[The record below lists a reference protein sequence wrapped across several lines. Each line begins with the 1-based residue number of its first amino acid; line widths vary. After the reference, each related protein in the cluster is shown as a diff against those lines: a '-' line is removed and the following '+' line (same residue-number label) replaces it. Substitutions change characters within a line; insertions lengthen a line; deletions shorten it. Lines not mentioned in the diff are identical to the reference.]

1 MKILLVF
8 PKIEHGAST
17 FKDKDSWESI
27 LFGYPI
33 ITLPH
38 LAGITPKK
46 HVVKIVNEN
55 YDTLDFDE
63 KKVDLVGIT
72 CYTMTAPRVYEIAD
86 EFRKRG
92 IPVVLGGY
100 HPTAMPDE
108 AKQHADSIVLGMAE
122 ASWPRLIE
130 DVEKG
135 KLKSIY
141 ERDID
146 FDMADVPPIRRDLI
160 KHNPLQG
167 AVQTTRGCTNRC
179 EFCAISSFFQH
190 GIKQRPIKNVVE
202 EIKQMPNRLYVIH
215 DPHLTINRKYARELF
230 KELIRQKVRKSWVSN
245 GTTNVL
251 GKVDDEWLNLARK
264 SGCVEWFVGFESIS
278 QAALDGIKK
287 THNIVEDFK
296 KMIKRVH
303 DFGMT
308 IQGGIIFG
316 FDEDT
321 PDIFDTTLEKLYEL
335 EIDVLEVNIL
345 TPYPGT
351 PLFEKMEREGR
362 LITRDWSRYNQVDV
376 VFKPK
381 HMTEKELLDG
391 ARKVAKEFYSWP
403 NIIKRNVKIFSI
415 TKKIGA
421 MIPAGT
427 NINFRRYYKRDFNF

>member
-8 PKIEHGAST
+8 PRIDHGATT
-17 FKDKDSWESI
+17 FQNKGSWQTF

-38 LAGITPKK
+38 LAAITPQK
-46 HVVKIVNEN
+46 HEVKIVNEN
-55 YDTLDFDE
+55 LDTLDFNEEADII
-63 KKVDLVGIT
+63 GIT

-92 IPVVLGGY
+92 KKVVLGGY

-108 AKQHADSIVLGMAE
+108 AKHHADSIVLGMAE
-122 ASWPRLIE
+122 ATWPKLL
-130 DVEKG
+130 DDAEKDMI
-135 KLKSIY
+135 KPIY
-141 ERDID
+141 KRDNN
-146 FDMADVPPIRRDLI
+146 FDMAQVPPLRRDLI
-160 KHNPLQG
+160 RHNPLQG

-179 EFCAISSFFQH
+179 EFCAINGFYKQ
-190 GIKQRPIKNVVE
+190 GINQRPIKNVVE
-202 EIKQMPNRLYVIH
+202 EIKQMTNKLYVIH
-215 DPHLTINRKYARELF
+215 DPHLTINRKYAKDIF
-230 KELIRQKVRKSWVSN
+230 KELIRQKVHKSWVAN

-251 GKVDDEWLNLARK
+251 GTVDDEWLNLARK
-264 SGCVEWFVGFESIS
+264 SGCVEWFVGFESVS
-278 QAALDGIKK
+278 QAALNGIKK
-287 THNIVEDFK
+287 THNKVENFK
-296 KMIKRVH
+296 KMINRVH

-321 PDIFDTTLEKLYEL
+321 PDIFDATIEKLNEL

-351 PLFEKMEREGR
+351 PLYDRMEQEGR
-362 LITRDWSRYNQVDV
+362 LITKDWSRYNQIDV

-381 HMTEKELLDG
+381 HMTEKELLNG

-403 NIIKRNVKIFSI
+403 NIIKRNVKIFAI
-415 TKKIGA
+415 TKKIGS

-427 NINFRRYYKRDFNF
+427 NINFRRYYKKDFQF